1 MNLFYTRKEDDL
13 FVFADVKEK
22 LPQEIFIKGAKAPE
36 GVIALDENVELT
48 YRTEQE
54 GVYLNILKNESG
66 FRMAGVRIPGGE

>member
-1 MNLFYTRKEDDL
+1 M
-13 FVFADVKEK
+13 KEK